1 MTHVLGGEKMSILQS
16 VRTMVLGNTD
26 DTEFDTDLIIHIN
39 SVFSVLYQLGVGP
52 DNGFKITGASET
64 WEQYLSNETALD
76 LVKTYMFLKI
86 RLIFDPP
93 TGSVLN
99 SYDAQVKELE
109 WRLNV
114 FSHSELSTET
124 GD

>member
-1 MTHVLGGEKMSILQS
+1 MSILQS

-39 SVFSVLYQLGVGP
+39 SVFSILYQLGVGP
-52 DNGFKITGASET
+52 DNGFKITGDSET